1 MAVDLGKEE
10 QTGKKE
16 EDREKE
22 DPRKHLS
29 GRRILQGVQPAISIQ
44 SVCGTPTEDSYLLWH
59 SWLHKVLRE
68 LRIPLM
74 KLSELASRKKNYQ
87 FFFTIIE

>member
-16 EDREKE
+16 EDKEKE
-22 DPRKHLS
+22 DPGKHLS
-29 GRRILQGVQPAISIQ
+29 RRRILQGVQPVVSFQ
-44 SVCGTPTEDSYLLWH
+44 SVCGTLTEDSYLLWH
-59 SWLHKVLRE
+59 FPLHKGLRE

-74 KLSELASRKKNYQ
+74 ELSELGSRKIITN
-87 FFFTIIE
+87 FFFYYN